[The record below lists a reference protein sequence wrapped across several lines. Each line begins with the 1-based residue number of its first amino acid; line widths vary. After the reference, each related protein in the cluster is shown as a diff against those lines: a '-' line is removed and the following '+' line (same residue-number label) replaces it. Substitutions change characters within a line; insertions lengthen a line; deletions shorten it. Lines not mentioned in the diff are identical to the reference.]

1 LRIVSKNDIRVAGGE
16 LGELEGID
24 RRDPCL
30 LAWHINLDVAKAE
43 IPVKP
48 LWLSIDVI
56 PQTPAAILL
65 PRPFVDPSL
74 RTH

>member
-1 LRIVSKNDIRVAGGE
+1 MIFEWLVESWE
-16 LGELEGID
+16 SWEGID

>member
-1 LRIVSKNDIRVAGGE
+1 MIFEWLVESWE
-16 LGELEGID
+16 SWEGID

-48 LWLSIDVI
+48 LWLPLMSFHKLQQLSCCLD
-56 PQTPAAILL
+56 L
-65 PRPFVDPSL
+65 FVDPSL